1 MMRNR
6 ALVVRAISAWRRRGK
21 GPMEECAASLR
32 RRSSTQVSAQS
43 STARIMLMSS
53 CRVPSSLI
61 RFASRAALG
70 APCLERVTPV
80 ATTAH
85 REVPAGVVSKICG
98 AAGSPTVSRY
108 CGDVSGLSQT
118 VRCLELEL
126 QIFSLKGERQRDERA
141 SRCNGPAIA
150 DFKRR
155 CIRSRRCGKTPSAL
169 TRRNIN
175 LAASRIAKLLQMND
189 D

>member
-1 MMRNR
+1 LLKNQERRSSRSCQPAKHHRRQWRSPSTVCDSSAMMRNR

-126 QIFSLKGERQRDERA
+126 QIFSPEG
-141 SRCNGPAIA
+141 
-150 DFKRR
+150 
-155 CIRSRRCGKTPSAL
+155 
-169 TRRNIN
+169 
-175 LAASRIAKLLQMND
+175 
-189 D
+189 